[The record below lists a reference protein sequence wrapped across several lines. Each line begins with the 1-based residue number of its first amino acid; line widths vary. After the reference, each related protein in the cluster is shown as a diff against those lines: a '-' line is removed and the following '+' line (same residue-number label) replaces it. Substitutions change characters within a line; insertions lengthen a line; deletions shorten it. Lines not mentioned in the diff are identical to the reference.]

1 MIYYIEKMFTNIFKR
16 FSIQAILVS
25 FFLSFSFNLLNLY
38 LRAAGILYSGIIYHS
53 LILTLNV
60 ILFIII
66 IYFSESKRLKIN
78 FGASHLLS
86 FPICILLLYQGDGS
100 NLNGQKL
107 TIGLLLLL
115 AGNIFSK
122 EFNQEYKAKDL
133 FNLGMIFTIISFIN
147 IYLSLFFISIIF
159 LIPQIIEKQKALI
172 SLFLGCFS
180 SLSILVTLT
189 YYYTGQLFYT
199 RPEILNSNFTFEN
212 KKMFSEA
219 FWIFIVIVMMIYSL
233 VKFNDKGK
241 RSNANNEKIFM
252 LFWLIISIVFR
263 VFNLYQDSTLWLL
276 SFIPSAYLLGNLF
289 ERFEKQINRE
299 VLFYSL
305 FIFGIISK
313 IF

>member
-1 MIYYIEKMFTNIFKR
+1 MFTNIFKR
-16 FSIQAILVS
+16 FSIQAVVVS
-25 FFLSFSFNLLNLY
+25 FFLSLSVNLFNLY
-38 LRAAGILYSGIIYHS
+38 WRAAGILYSEILYHS

-66 IYFSESKRLKIN
+66 IYFSEYKRLKIN

-107 TIGLLLLL
+107 IVGIFLLL

-122 EFNQEYKAKDL
+122 EFKKGYKAKDL

-147 IYLSLFFISIIF
+147 IYLSFFFISIIF
-159 LIPQIIEKQKALI
+159 LIPQIIDKQKALI

-180 SLSILVTLT
+180 SLSTLITLT
-189 YYYTGQLFYT
+189 YYYTGQVFYS
-199 RPEILNSNFTFEN
+199 RPEILNSNFTLEN
-212 KKMFSEA
+212 KKVFSEL
-219 FWIFIVIVMMIYSL
+219 FWISIVIVLMVFSI
-233 VKFNDKGK
+233 VKFNDRGK
-241 RSNANNEKIFM
+241 SSNANYNVKIFM
-252 LFWLIISIVFR
+252 LFWLFISIVFR
-263 VFNLYQDSTLWLL
+263 VFNLYQDSSLWLL
-276 SFIPSAYLLGNLF
+276 SFIPSAYLLGIIF

-299 VLFYSL
+299 FLFYSL
-305 FIFGIISK
+305 SIFGILSK

>member
-1 MIYYIEKMFTNIFKR
+1 MFTNIFKR

-25 FFLSFSFNLLNLY
+25 FFLSLSFNLFNLFWQ
-38 LRAAGILYSGIIYHS
+38 AAGILYSEIIYHS
-53 LILTLNV
+53 LILTLNI

-86 FPICILLLYQGDGS
+86 FPICILLFYQGDGS

-107 TIGLLLLL
+107 IIGLLLLL

-122 EFNQEYKAKDL
+122 EFKKGYKIKDL

-180 SLSILVTLT
+180 SLSIVVTLT

-199 RPEILNSNFTFEN
+199 RPEILNTNFTFEN
-212 KKMFSEA
+212 KKMFSEV
-219 FWIFIVIVMMIYSL
+219 FWIFTVIVIMIFSF
-233 VKFNDKGK
+233 VKFNDRGK
-241 RSNANNEKIFM
+241 SSTANVKTFM
-252 LFWLIISIVFR
+252 LFWLLLSIVFR
-263 VFNLYQDSTLWLL
+263 IFNLYQDSTLWLL
-276 SFIPSAYLLGNLF
+276 SFIPSAYLLGIIF

-305 FIFGIISK
+305 FIFGII
-313 IF
+313 

>member
-66 IYFSESKRLKIN
+66 IYFSETKRLKIN

-107 TIGLLLLL
+107 IIGLLLLL

-147 IYLSLFFISIIF
+147 FYLSLFFISITF
-159 LIPQIIEKQKALI
+159 LIPQIIEKQKAII
-172 SLFLGCFS
+172 SLFLGVFS
-180 SLSILVTLT
+180 SLSILMTLNHHI
-189 YYYTGQLFYT
+189 TGDIFYV
-199 RPEILNSNFTFEN
+199 RPDILNINFTYEN
-212 KKMFSEA
+212 VKEFSEL
-219 FWIFIVIVMMIYSL
+219 FWIFIVTVLMIFSSL
-233 VKFNDKGK
+233 RFNDKGK

>member
-1 MIYYIEKMFTNIFKR
+1 MFTNIFKR
-16 FSIQAILVS
+16 FSIQAIVVS
-25 FFLSFSFNLLNLY
+25 FFLSLCANLFNLY
-38 LRAAGILYSGIIYHS
+38 WRAGAGLYSEIFYHS
-53 LILTLNV
+53 LILTINV
-60 ILFIII
+60 ILFILI

-107 TIGLLLLL
+107 IIGILLLL

-147 IYLSLFFISIIF
+147 FYLSMFFVSIIF
-159 LIPQIIEKQKALI
+159 LVPQIIEKKKAII
-172 SLFLGCFS
+172 SLFLGVFS
-180 SLSILVTLT
+180 SLTILMTLT
-189 YYYTGQLFYT
+189 HYITGDIFYV
-199 RPEILNSNFTFEN
+199 RPDILNSNFIYEN
-212 KKMFSEA
+212 VKEFSEL
-219 FWIFIVIVMMIYSL
+219 FWIFIVIVLMIFSI

-252 LFWLIISIVFR
+252 LFWLIISIIFR

-289 ERFEKQINRE
+289 ERFEKEISRE
-299 VLFYSL
+299 VLFYLL
-305 FIFGIISK
+305 FIFGIVSK
-313 IF
+313 VV

>member
-1 MIYYIEKMFTNIFKR
+1 MFTNIFKR

-38 LRAAGILYSGIIYHS
+38 LRAAGILYSGIVYHS

-107 TIGLLLLL
+107 IIGLLLLL

-122 EFNQEYKAKDL
+122 EFNQEYKAKDF
-133 FNLGMIFTIISFIN
+133 FNLGMIFTIICFIN
-147 IYLSLFFISIIF
+147 FYLSLFFISITF

-313 IF
+313 IV

>member
-1 MIYYIEKMFTNIFKR
+1 MFTNIFKR
-16 FSIQAILVS
+16 FSIQAVVVS
-25 FFLSFSFNLLNLY
+25 FFLSLSVNLFNLY
-38 LRAAGILYSGIIYHS
+38 WRAAGILYSEILYHS

-86 FPICILLLYQGDGS
+86 FPVCILLLYQGDGG

-107 TIGLLLLL
+107 IVGLFLLL

-122 EFNQEYKAKDL
+122 EFKKGYKAKDL

-147 IYLSLFFISIIF
+147 IYLSFFFISIIF
-159 LIPQIIEKQKALI
+159 LIPQIIDKQKALI

-180 SLSILVTLT
+180 SLSTLITLT
-189 YYYTGQLFYT
+189 YYYTGQVFYS

-212 KKMFSEA
+212 KKAFSEL
-219 FWIFIVIVMMIYSL
+219 FWIFIVIILMILSI
-233 VKFNDKGK
+233 VKFSDRGK
-241 RSNANNEKIFM
+241 SSNANYNVKIFM
-252 LFWLIISIVFR
+252 LFWLLISIFFR

-276 SFIPSAYLLGNLF
+276 SFIPSAYLLGIIF

-299 VLFYSL
+299 LLFYSL
-305 FIFGIISK
+305 SIFGILSK